1 MLRQHVEITTNYKFS
16 FRVMKVRTGVKNTK
30 VPTDISTEISGK
42 SQRKLLGTD
51 SIRHMVVKSHC
62 RGSRVVQTATLVHW
76 GTNWASLEA

>member
-16 FRVMKVRTGVKNTK
+16 FRVTKVRTGVKNTK

-51 SIRHMVVKSHC
+51 SIRHMVVTSPC